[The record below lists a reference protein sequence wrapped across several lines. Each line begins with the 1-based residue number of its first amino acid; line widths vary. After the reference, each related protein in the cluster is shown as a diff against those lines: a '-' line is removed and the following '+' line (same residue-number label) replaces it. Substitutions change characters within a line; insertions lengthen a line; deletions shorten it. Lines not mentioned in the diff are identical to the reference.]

1 MLATNVWKEKEKEEE
16 EEEEKDYY
24 NLHGIL
30 HLKKTKLK
38 IKIMQNQN
46 DEPLGNTVY
55 MLWDVLFWTY
65 DQFLLLPLDVSVSL
79 IHSRQKLNHTSEK
92 TPELTWAPCV
102 SVFDLLSLRG
112 PIWWGWE

>member
-55 MLWDVLFWTY
+55 ILWDVLFWT
-65 DQFLLLPLDVSVSL
+65 
-79 IHSRQKLNHTSEK
+79 
-92 TPELTWAPCV
+92 
-102 SVFDLLSLRG
+102 
-112 PIWWGWE
+112 